1 MTLKKFDNFIV
12 ENSEENEENNKWI
25 IYHGLGGG
33 FGGARS
39 SEAFEGTKEEA
50 ENESYDRSCEDYQS
64 YEGLYGLRTISDI
77 MEEDGIEDEEEA
89 EMIYNEERE
98 SWLDYWV
105 VPYTEEEIKKAQNET
120 HFTDF

>member
-1 MTLKKFDNFIV
+1 MTVKKFDNFD
-12 ENSEENEENNKWI
+12 EENNKWI

-39 SEAFEGTKEEA
+39 SEAFEGTKDEA
-50 ENESYDRSCEDYQS
+50 ETESWNKACEDYDR
-64 YEGLYGLRTISDI
+64 YAGLHGLRSLSDI

-89 EMIYNEERE
+89 EMIYNEKRE

-105 VPYTEEEIKKAQNET
+105 VPYNEEGIREAKNKTN
-120 HFTDF
+120 FTDLK